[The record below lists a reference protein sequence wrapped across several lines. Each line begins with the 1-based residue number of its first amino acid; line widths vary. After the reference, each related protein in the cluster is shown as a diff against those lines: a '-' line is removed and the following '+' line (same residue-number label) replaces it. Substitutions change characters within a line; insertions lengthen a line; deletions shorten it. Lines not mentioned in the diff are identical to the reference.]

1 MKRLVDALSYANV
14 VSTVGLFLLLG
25 GGAYAAS
32 RLPVNTV
39 GTKQLKNNAVT
50 WAKIKDGT
58 ITSSKIRE
66 GSLLRGDFA
75 VGQLSA
81 GPQGAA
87 GEKGEKGKQGE
98 PGPLVTTLPSGKTLR
113 GIFSYTGH
121 ETSGNSPTEPI
132 SYPFPLASGATA
144 NVIGVG
150 AKATTAC
157 PGSSKDPRAEP
168 GNLCVYET
176 QDEGELE
183 LNASNE
189 IAGGR
194 YGAVLSAKVPA
205 ETDFDFA
212 GTWAVSAP

>member
-1 MKRLVDALSYANV
+1 MKRLTDSLTYANV

-50 WAKIKDGT
+50 WAKIKNGV

-66 GSLLRGDFA
+66 GSLLRQDFA

-98 PGPLVTTLPSGKTLR
+98 PGPLVTSLPSGKSLR
-113 GIFSYTGH
+113 GIFSFAGH
-121 ETSGNSPTEPI
+121 GTSGSNPTEPI
-132 SYPFPLASGATA
+132 SYQFPIASGPTT
-144 NVIGVG
+144 NVIGVS
-150 AKATTAC
+150 AKATSAC
-157 PGSSKDPRAEP
+157 PGSAKDPRAEP

-176 QDEGELE
+176 RDEGELE
-183 LNASNE
+183 LTASND
-189 IAGGR
+189 IAGGKF
-194 YGAVLSAKVPA
+194 GAVLSAKVPSEA
-205 ETDFDFA
+205 DFEFA